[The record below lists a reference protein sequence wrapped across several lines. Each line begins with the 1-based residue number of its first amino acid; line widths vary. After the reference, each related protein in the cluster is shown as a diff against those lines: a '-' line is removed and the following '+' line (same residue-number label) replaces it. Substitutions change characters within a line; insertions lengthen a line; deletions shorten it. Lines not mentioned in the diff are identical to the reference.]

1 MTLCVM
7 KHFDVVVNVDK
18 DTSQGPMGKDQ
29 RKAKKVDI
37 LVRVCYR
44 SPQPE

>member
-7 KHFDVVVNVDK
+7 KHFDVVNVGK

-37 LVRVCYR
+37 LVRVC
-44 SPQPE
+44 

>member
-18 DTSQGPMGKDQ
+18 DTSQGPLGKDQ

-37 LVRVCYR
+37 LVRVC
-44 SPQPE
+44 

>member
-37 LVRVCYR
+37 LVRVC
-44 SPQPE
+44 